1 MNVRPN
7 KRLLPEHSCF
17 AAVKVRF
24 HVGGVAAVTAM
35 LRNVENRNALLGVVA
50 LGVTTYCALAV
61 LCAATTNAQHKRY
74 QTLICFFLRF

>member
-1 MNVRPN
+1 MAPHSASLRIVVPPRGVFVNVRPN

-35 LRNVENRNALLGVVA
+35 LRNVENRTALLGVVA
-50 LGVTTYCALAV
+50 LGVTTYCTL
-61 LCAATTNAQHKRY
+61 ATTKA
-74 QTLICFFLRF
+74 